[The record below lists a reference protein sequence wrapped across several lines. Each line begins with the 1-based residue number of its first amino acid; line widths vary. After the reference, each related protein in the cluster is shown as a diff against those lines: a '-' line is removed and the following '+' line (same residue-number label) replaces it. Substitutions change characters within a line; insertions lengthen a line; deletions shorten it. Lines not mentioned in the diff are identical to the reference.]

1 MSTID
6 PVDLGIIWDR
16 FVSIADEMVSTL
28 TRTSFSTMVR
38 VSADLSCMVFDSH
51 ARLIAQGRTSVPSFT
66 GTGPPTLTQMLER
79 IPPETLRPGDVIATN
94 DPWIGTGHVYD
105 INVARPVFKG
115 GRIVGYTLSVT
126 HLPDIGGIG
135 YSADA
140 RDVYEEGFTIP
151 VCKLIRE
158 GEPDPFIFEL
168 IRTNVRAE
176 AQVIGD
182 IFSNVSCTEVGA
194 RLFVEL
200 MEDYQLDDV
209 DDLADG
215 IYEQT
220 STAIRERLSRVP
232 AGTYRSRMQVEGYD
246 EPLTFAVAASLSGDG
261 VVFDFDG
268 TSRAVARGINV
279 PLCCTRAFCNF
290 ALKCLTAPEIPN
302 NNGALDLVTL
312 RAPGGCV
319 LNALKPSPTG
329 GRHILGHFVF
339 PLIFGAIQQAF
350 PDDVQADSGMLSQL
364 NFHGRLPDG
373 RFMSSLWFSSG
384 GYGAFRDRDGR
395 SALPGPSNMIVAPTE
410 LWEVENGITVV
421 RKALLADSGGPGR
434 RRGGAG
440 QEVVLR
446 NDTGTTLDLA
456 IFASR
461 TEFPARGF
469 AGAPDASI
477 RRVVVDGQPVHPKQR
492 IRLAPGSEVRVEEA
506 GGAGFGDPRE
516 RDPEALA
523 EDVRRGIVTAHGART
538 DYGARLD
545 ADGSVAPSSTGRNSG
560 SG

>member
-1 MSTID
+1 VNAID

-38 VSADLSCMVFDSH
+38 VSADLSCMVFDSN
-51 ARLIAQGRTSVPSFT
+51 ARLLAQGRTSVPSFT
-66 GTGPPTLTQMLER
+66 GTGPPTLMQMLER
-79 IPPETLRPGDVIATN
+79 IPPGTLRPGDVIATN

-105 INVARPVFKG
+105 INVARPVFKD

-135 YSADA
+135 YSADG

-151 VCKLIRE
+151 VCKIIRE
-158 GEPDPFIFEL
+158 GEPDAFIMEL

-176 AQVIGD
+176 DQVLGD

-194 RLFVEL
+194 RLFIEL
-200 MEDYQLDDV
+200 MEDYQLDQV
-209 DDLADG
+209 DDLAHA
-215 IYEQT
+215 IHEQT
-220 STAIRERLSRVP
+220 RDAISKRLARVT
-232 AGTYRSRMQVEGYD
+232 AGTYRDRMQVEGYD
-246 EPLTFAVAASLSGDG
+246 EPLTFAIAASLSSDG

-268 TSRAVARGINV
+268 TSPAVSRGINV
-279 PLCCTRAFCNF
+279 PLCYTRAFCNY

-302 NNGALDLVTL
+302 NNGALDLITVN
-312 RAPGGCV
+312 APRGCV
-319 LNALKPSPTG
+319 LNAVKPSPTG

-339 PLIFGAIQQAF
+339 PLIFGALQQAF

-373 RFMSSLWFSSG
+373 RFISSVWFSSG

-410 LWEVENGITVV
+410 LWEVENGISVL
-421 RKALLADSGGPGR
+421 RKALMPDSGGAGR
-434 RRGGAG
+434 TRGGAG

-446 NDTGTTLDLA
+446 NDTGATLDLA
-456 IFASR
+456 VFASR
-461 TEFPARGF
+461 SDFPARGF
-469 AGAPDASI
+469 DGAPDATL
-477 RRVVVDGQPVHPKQR
+477 RRVTLDGQPVHPKQR
-492 IRLAPGSEVRVEEA
+492 VRIAPGSLVRIEEA
-506 GGAGFGDPRE
+506 GGAGFGDPRA
-516 RDPEALA
+516 RDPDAIA
-523 EDVRRGIVTAHGART
+523 EDLRRGIVTENGAQR
-538 DYGARLD
+538 DYG
-545 ADGSVAPSSTGRNSG
+545 V
-560 SG
+560 